1 MPESGNKYFTE
12 NLPSGTGIFANLKI
26 LCWPL
31 LLLVMTTL
39 ANKFFTGSSVCRF
52 CTLNLSSVGVSIVGL
67 SGMVRKLNLDI
78 V

>member
-12 NLPSGTGIFANLKI
+12 NLPSGTVIFANLKI

-39 ANKFFTGSSVCRF
+39 AKKFFTGSSECRF
-52 CTLNLSSVGVSIVGL
+52 CTLNLSSVGIDRGFIWY
-67 SGMVRKLNLDI
+67 VRKLNFDI